1 MQLLQARS
9 TIQDPLPNIIDDP
22 LDDLA
27 FASRAAI
34 YLEKKGLNHRAVVQC
49 LIEEF
54 ELDQETA
61 EAVAS
66 LAA

>member
-1 MQLLQARS
+1 MQLLQTRP
-9 TIQDPLPNIIDDP
+9 TLQDPLPDIIDDP

-27 FASRAAI
+27 FAERAAV
-34 YLEKKGLNHRAVVQC
+34 YLDKKGLNHRAVVQC
-49 LIEEF
+49 LIDEF
-54 ELDQETA
+54 ELDRDTA